1 MSGPVIAMQW
11 EWPAVPDIV
20 SQKVIASRIYEV
32 RGAKV
37 MLDRDLAELY
47 GVATRVL
54 TQAVSRNGDRFP
66 EDFMFRLSNEEF
78 ANLRSQIVISS
89 WGGTRYPPRAF
100 TEHGILMLSNVL
112 QSERAVSVSIQIIR
126 VFNTMRE
133 MVQGYQE
140 LIDRLKKIER
150 RQDIESK
157 EIWKAIRL
165 LQQKALE

>member
-1 MSGPVIAMQW
+1 MSGPMIAMQW

-20 SQKVIASRIYEV
+20 SQQVIASRIYEV

-37 MLDRDLAELY
+37 MLDRDLAKLY

-54 TQAVSRNGDRFP
+54 NQAVSRNGDRFP
-66 EDFMFRLSNEEF
+66 EDFMFRLTNEEF
-78 ANLRSQIVISS
+78 ANSRSQIVISS

-140 LIDRLKKIER
+140 LIDRLKKLER

-157 EIWKAIRL
+157 EIWKAIRM
-165 LQQKALE
+165 LQQKAFE

>member
-1 MSGPVIAMQW
+1 
-11 EWPAVPDIV
+11 
-20 SQKVIASRIYEV
+20 
-32 RGAKV
+32 
-37 MLDRDLAELY
+37 
-47 GVATRVL
+47 
-54 TQAVSRNGDRFP
+54 
-66 EDFMFRLSNEEF
+66 MFRLSNEEF

-140 LIDRLKKIER
+140 LIDGLKKIER

-157 EIWKAIRL
+157 EIWKAIRM
-165 LQQKALE
+165 LQQKAFD

>member
-89 WGGTRYPPRAF
+89 WAGP
-100 TEHGILMLSNVL
+100 GIRHVPSP
-112 QSERAVSVSIQIIR
+112 STGS
-126 VFNTMRE
+126 
-133 MVQGYQE
+133 
-140 LIDRLKKIER
+140 
-150 RQDIESK
+150 
-157 EIWKAIRL
+157 
-165 LQQKALE
+165 